1 MKDESEGF
9 FTLMVNL
16 EGNKEVMIRLPT
28 PKELK
33 KGEIIYT
40 ENMMRLFTMQDAVI
54 EALTKVTPVTREN
67 KNAGL
72 LKLIL
77 MRSER

>member
-54 EALTKVTPVTREN
+54 EALTNVTPVTREN